1 MKERE
6 ILKNLKTKEGVYQQ
20 KSKNAD
26 MHLLLIY
33 PFKFPYFP
41 FLAKNYLHILNL
53 RNNYAYF

>member
-1 MKERE
+1 
-6 ILKNLKTKEGVYQQ
+6 
-20 KSKNAD
+20 

>member
-1 MKERE
+1 
-6 ILKNLKTKEGVYQQ
+6 
-20 KSKNAD
+20 

-53 RNNYAYF
+53 RNNYAYFWVLPAFLTSYNFAVD